1 MKKKKRISAVER
13 RRRKRKMKKL
23 MTIAGVGLLL
33 LMLALIVVLGF
44 GKRKQNSKAESANS
58 STETEETQT
67 ELKDRK
73 NQKNKKNKKETS
85 DEQEVVSDAPD
96 MPIEDQE
103 PISSKVVV
111 STEERS
117 EDGFIKFPC
126 EISGYDLVIEKL
138 GSYSGAYVEDGTNE
152 MVSEAAMILVKNTG
166 NKAIEYAEITLHFQD
181 DTLFF
186 KISALPAGES
196 VVTIEQAKK
205 RIPVL
210 KISDCVATVI
220 EKDSMEQADEVI
232 SVHDNGDN
240 TLTIK
245 NLTNQEIPMARVFY
259 KYYLEQENAY
269 LGGIAFT
276 AKLTALGAKEEV
288 TIQPSHFESESCK
301 IVMSTVYD
309 EAI

>member
-1 MKKKKRISAVER
+1 MKKQKRISAVER

-33 LMLALIVVLGF
+33 LMLALIAVLGF
-44 GKRKQNSKAESANS
+44 GKRKQNSKAESANR
-58 STETEETQT
+58 TEAEETQT
-67 ELKDRK
+67 EVKKRKDK
-73 NQKNKKNKKETS
+73 KNKKNKEETS
-85 DEQEVVSDAPD
+85 DEQEVVSNAPE

-103 PISSKVVV
+103 PISSKIVV
-111 STEERS
+111 STENRS

-152 MVSEAAMILVKNTG
+152 MVSETAMILVKNTG

-186 KISALPAGES
+186 KVSALPAGES
-196 VVTIEQAKK
+196 VVAIEQERK

-220 EKDSMEQADEVI
+220 EKDSMDLADDVI
-232 SVHDNGDN
+232 SVYDNGDN

-245 NLTNQEIPMARVFY
+245 NLTDQEIPMARVFY